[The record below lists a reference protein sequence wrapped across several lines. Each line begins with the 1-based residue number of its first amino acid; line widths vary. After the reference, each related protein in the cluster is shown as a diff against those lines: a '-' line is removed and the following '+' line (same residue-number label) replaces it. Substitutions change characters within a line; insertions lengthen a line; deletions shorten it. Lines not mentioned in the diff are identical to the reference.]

1 MSSQETQ
8 RFLQTVVQNHSLATG
23 IKTLCNHSQ
32 IVEFASQQGF
42 NLSLSEWLR
51 YVLMDQLQL
60 QDSELERIYTTNCQ
74 NWSWAFRQVSI
85 WRNLLMEGADIEPHT
100 NSRSTATK
108 EFDPIQIRA
117 QHSEIKE
124 SDNNNMDLILE
135 EFIKL
140 SRENS
145 HIQDQIKAAKNES
158 EILEIVRAHGF
169 LIDSITLLRRWSK
182 HTDFSKPTW
191 MGWFD

>member
-1 MSSQETQ
+1 
-8 RFLQTVVQNHSLATG
+8 
-23 IKTLCNHSQ
+23 
-32 IVEFASQQGF
+32 
-42 NLSLSEWLR
+42 
-51 YVLMDQLQL
+51 
-60 QDSELERIYTTNCQ
+60 
-74 NWSWAFRQVSI
+74 
-85 WRNLLMEGADIEPHT
+85 MEGADIELHT
-100 NSRSTATK
+100 NSRSAATK
-108 EFDPIQIRA
+108 EFDPIQIKTQQR
-117 QHSEIKE
+117 EIKE
-124 SDNNNMDLILE
+124 SDNNNMDLVLE

-140 SRENS
+140 ARENS